1 MMESTWM
8 QIVSLALNLVLGS
21 GLLVTLNTLR
31 ATRRKS
37 SAEADNVEVTVRK
50 DKVELVD
57 STVDT
62 MIKTVNSLM
71 EQNKELIDM
80 YASKSDELEI
90 TLAEKKAL
98 SEKVYE
104 LEKRVNRMI
113 QTNLKVIKV
122 LEQIGVDE
130 HLVNQLK
137 ESTK

>member
-1 MMESTWM
+1 
-8 QIVSLALNLVLGS
+8 
-21 GLLVTLNTLR
+21 
-31 ATRRKS
+31 
-37 SAEADNVEVTVRK
+37 
-50 DKVELVD
+50 
-57 STVDT
+57 

>member
-1 MMESTWM
+1 M